1 MSNTYHQKLI
11 VSLIKD
17 HLINTKLINGL
28 NTIGLNADDYSLHL
42 GQTIFDLLEFE
53 NTKHSDKAFEYYL
66 KLTKKV
72 NKINITKHPKKL
84 DELAGS
90 IHCKLLARQFEK

>member
-1 MSNTYHQKLI
+1 MSNTNHQKLI

-28 NTIGLNADDYSLHL
+28 NAIGLNADEYSLSL
-42 GQTIFDLLEFE
+42 GQTVFE
-53 NTKHSDKAFEYYL
+53 LMDFEDTKSSDKIFEYYL

-72 NKINITKHPKKL
+72 NNINIAKHPKRL
-84 DELAGS
+84 DELASS
-90 IHCKLLARQFEK
+90 IHCKLLAKQFEQ